1 MESASQVLSGEA
13 AARSGSR
20 DLGHL
25 RRLWSYIAP
34 YRTAVAGAVVALVVA
49 AAAVLSLGVGLGYLI
64 DRGFSAGDPTALDHA
79 LEAVLLVVAA
89 LALATYFRS
98 YLVNWLG
105 ERVVADLRSQ
115 VYAHVLE
122 LSPAFFELRRTGEVV
137 SRITTDTT
145 VIQTV
150 IAMGVTQA
158 LRNLLLL
165 VGGTVLLVW
174 SNPRLTGFV
183 LLVVPLVV
191 LPIVVFG
198 RMVRRLSAEAQ
209 DRVADVSAHVEETL
223 NAIRTVQAFT
233 QEENE
238 ARSFARKVEEAFAAA
253 LRRARARSALAAVVI
268 GLVFGAVCVVLW
280 IGGHDVLAGRISA
293 GELSAFV
300 YYAAVVAG
308 AFGGLSDVMGDLQR
322 ASGAAQRLFELL
334 DAEPAIRPPANPR
347 PLSRPVR
354 GAVRFSRVSFAY
366 PAHPERFVLQDLDFE
381 VRPGEKLALVGPS
394 GAGKSSVFQLIL
406 RFYDP
411 QRGTVAFDDL
421 PLPELDPVELR
432 RHIGV
437 VPQEPV
443 IFSADVWTN
452 IRYGRPDA
460 SDEEVRAAAE
470 AALVTE
476 FADRLPEGFST
487 FLGEKGVRL
496 SGGQRQRIAIARAI
510 LRDPALLLLDEATS
524 ALDAESERLVQR
536 ALARLMEN
544 RTTIVIAHR
553 LATVRRMDR
562 ILVMDAGRI
571 VEEGSHEQLVARG
584 GLYARLAALQF
595 REVEEP
601 VGA

>member
-1 MESASQVLSGEA
+1 MESASRVLSGEA
-13 AARSGSR
+13 VARSGSR

-34 YRTAVAGAVVALVVA
+34 YRAAVAGAVVALVVA
-49 AAAVLSLGVGLGYLI
+49 AAAVLSLGVGLRYLI
-64 DRGFSAGDPTALDHA
+64 DRGFSAGDPGALDHA
-79 LEAVLLVVAA
+79 LEAVLLLVVA

-105 ERVVADLRSQ
+105 ERVVADLRSE
-115 VYAHVLE
+115 VYAHVLK
-122 LSPAFFELRRTGEVV
+122 LSPAFFELRRTGEVI

-165 VGGTVLLVW
+165 AGGTVLLVW
-174 SNPRLTGFV
+174 FNPRLTGFI
-183 LLVVPLVV
+183 LLVVPLVI
-191 LPIVVFG
+191 LPIVIFG

-209 DRVADVSAHVEETL
+209 DRVGDVSAHAEETL

-238 ARSFARKVEEAFAAA
+238 ARTFRRKVEAAFAAA
-253 LRRARARSALAAVVI
+253 LRRVRARSALAAVVI

-280 IGGHDVLAGRISA
+280 IGGHDVLAGRITA

-322 ASGAAQRLFELL
+322 ASGAAERLFELL
-334 DAEPAIRPPANPR
+334 DAEPDIRPPANPR
-347 PLSRPVR
+347 LLPRPVR
-354 GAVRFSRVSFAY
+354 GAVRLARVSFAY
-366 PAHPERFVLQDLDFE
+366 PAHPERLVLKDLDFE
-381 VRPGEKLALVGPS
+381 VRPGEKVALVGPS

-411 QRGTVAFDDL
+411 QRGTISFDEV

-432 RHIGV
+432 RHIGL

-562 ILVMDAGRI
+562 ILVMNEGCI
-571 VEEGSHEQLVARG
+571 VEEGTHEQLVARG

-595 REVEEP
+595 RDVEAP
-601 VGA
+601 VEA